1 MTKRALRQE
10 AIDQAVAFHRSL
22 CPGLALGI
30 KAAQIA
36 LDKLGEGPGNLVAL
50 VESDMCAVDG
60 IQAITGCTLGNRN
73 LILRD
78 WGKIAFTFWRPSDG
92 RALRIHGEP
101 EWDPTYQALR
111 AKVSAGEASPAEIEL
126 VNEMTLIEANTILAA
141 DPYALFALEAVST
154 PAPRT
159 SQVDPWVVC
168 AICEEHLME
177 TRSRRVRA
185 ETVCIPCFETAR
197 AAA

>member
-1 MTKRALRQE
+1 MTRGALRQE
-10 AIDQAVAFHRSL
+10 AIDQAVAFHRSR

-60 IQAITGCTLGNRN
+60 VQALTGCTLGNRN

-78 WGKIAFTFWRPSDG
+78 WGKIAFSFWRRSDG
-92 RALRIHGEP
+92 KALRIHGDP
-101 EWDPTYQALR
+101 GWDPTYQALR
-111 AKVSAGEASPAEIEL
+111 AKVKAGEASPAEIEL
-126 VNEMTLIEANTILAA
+126 VDEMTLIEANRILAT
-141 DPYALFALEAVST
+141 DPYALFALEAIHT

-168 AICEEHLME
+168 ALCEEHLME

-185 ETVCIPCFETAR
+185 ETVCIPCFERAR